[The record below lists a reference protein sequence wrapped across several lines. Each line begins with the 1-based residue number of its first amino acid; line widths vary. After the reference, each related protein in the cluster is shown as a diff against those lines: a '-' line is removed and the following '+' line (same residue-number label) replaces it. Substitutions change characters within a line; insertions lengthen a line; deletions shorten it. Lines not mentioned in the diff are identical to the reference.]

1 MSHRNGSHSPKI
13 YGLPDVNSEAEL
25 LRVKVVRAE
34 GLAKKDIFGTSDPY
48 VVVSLRESDIEL
60 DRAQT
65 KTIRKNRNPTWN
77 EEFFFRTTRNCKLFI
92 LVFDANRITR
102 DDFLGQLEFDLAK
115 QNIVRESVNVT
126 EVMERNCVLNPRSKK
141 SRVCGSLRLALSY
154 TRTSGDVIAPLYAR
168 ASEDVVALSYI
179 GPSEEPATTLRLSPS
194 MAAPPRS
201 PTESRIASSAAD
213 ILPEGWEERQDAN
226 GRTFYVNH
234 ILRTTQ
240 WQRPDVSEA
249 TEEQSVREDQIRRHQ
264 LEQRYMVTS
273 EESPNNVQD
282 HISAIDN
289 GMRALFMGQ
298 ANRTSSSATIPST
311 ASSRS
316 LDSSTTEQLP
326 EGWEMQIAPNGRRFF
341 IDHKNRKT
349 TWTDPRSGKD
359 SEKMTA
365 ARSARNVDDLG
376 PLPPGWEERI
386 HTDGRVFFID
396 HNRKKTQWDDPRF
409 DNEKLAGPAIPYS
422 RDFKRKQEYL
432 RVHLPK
438 PISSNAKCEMTIR
451 RAHVFEDSFRQISQL
466 SVPDLRSKLWIELE
480 GETGLDYGG
489 ITREWLFL
497 LSRQI
502 FNPYYGLFEYSAT
515 DNYTLQVNPHSGT
528 CNPEH
533 LQYYHFIG
541 RVIGIAIYHGKL
553 LDAFFIRPFYKM
565 LLGKPITLMDMES
578 VDNEYFNSLVY
589 IKENDPVDLN
599 LQFCVDEDVFGETKT
614 SDLKPNGRNIEVA
627 DENRDEYIDLIIK
640 WRFVSRVEPQMEAI
654 LKGIH
659 ELIPANLLQL
669 FDSNELELLMCGIQK
684 IDVKDWRDNTQYKGG
699 YTANNQVVHNF
710 WKCILSFNNE
720 MRARVLQFVT
730 GTSRVPMNGFAE
742 LYGSNGPQKFTIEQ
756 WGHPDMLP
764 RAHTCFNRIDLPPY
778 STYQDLKEKLC
789 LAIENSEI
797 FAGVD

>member
-1 MSHRNGSHSPKI
+1 MSLRNGGSNSPKI

-25 LRVKVVRAE
+25 LRVKIVRAD

-48 VVVSLRESDIEL
+48 VIISLRESDIEIE
-60 DRAQT
+60 RATT
-65 KTIRKNRNPTWN
+65 KTIRKNRNPIWN
-77 EEFFFRTTRNCKLFI
+77 EEFIFRTTRNCKI
-92 LVFDANRITR
+92 LVQVFDANRITR
-102 DDFLGQLEFDLAK
+102 DDFLGQVEFDLLK
-115 QNIVRESVNVT
+115 QNIVRETPNVT
-126 EVMERNCVLNPRSKK
+126 DVMERSVVLNPRSRK
-141 SRVCGSLRLALSY
+141 SRVCGQLRLALSY
-154 TRTSGDVIAPLYAR
+154 MRAPENGSRPAAAATASSSRSGSQTRSQ
-168 ASEDVVALSYI
+168 
-179 GPSEEPATTLRLSPS
+179 
-194 MAAPPRS
+194 
-201 PTESRIASSAAD
+201 SSAAHGSSSPTVD
-213 ILPEGWEERQDAN
+213 PLPEGWEERQDAN

-240 WQRPDVSEA
+240 WQRPDVSEPIGETA
-249 TEEQSVREDQIRRHQ
+249 EQSVREDQMRRHQ
-264 LEQRYMVTS
+264 LEQRYIVTS
-273 EESPNNVQD
+273 EESPERVNGNVRD
-282 HISAIDN
+282 HVDAIDDRMRTLFLNAFQNN
-289 GMRALFMGQ
+289 GAPG
-298 ANRTSSSATIPST
+298 ANSMPT
-311 ASSRS
+311 AVSSRS
-316 LDSSTTEQLP
+316 LDSATAERLP
-326 EGWEMQIAPNGRRFF
+326 EGWEMQVAPNGRRFF

-349 TWTDPRSGKD
+349 TWTDPRSGRD
-359 SEKMTA
+359 SDRISA
-365 ARSARNVDDLG
+365 AQSARNVDDLG

-396 HNRKKTQWDDPRF
+396 HNKKKTQWDDPRF
-409 DNEKLAGPAIPYS
+409 DNENLAGPAIPYS
-422 RDFKRKQEYL
+422 RDFKCKHEYL
-432 RVHLPK
+432 RSHLPK
-438 PISSNAKCEMTIR
+438 PVSSSAKCELIIR
-451 RAHVFEDSFRQISQL
+451 RAHVFEDSFRQLIQISPQ
-466 SVPDLRSKLWIELE
+466 DLRSKLWIELE

-497 LSRQI
+497 LSRQM

-515 DNYTLQVNPHSGT
+515 DNYTLQINPHSAT
-528 CNPEH
+528 CNPDH

-541 RVIGIAIYHGKL
+541 RIIGIAIYHGKL
-553 LDAFFIRPFYKM
+553 LDAFFIRPFYRM
-565 LLGKPITLMDMES
+565 ILGKPITLFDMES

-589 IKENDPVDLN
+589 IKDNDPEDLN
-599 LQFCVDEDVFGETKT
+599 IQMCVDEDVFGETKT
-614 SDLKPNGRNIEVA
+614 SDLKPDGRNIAVTEA
-627 DENRDEYIDLIIK
+627 NKDEYIDLIIK
-640 WRFVSRVEPQMEAI
+640 WRFVSRVESQMHAI
-654 LKGIH
+654 VQGIH
-659 ELIPANLLQL
+659 DLIPENLLKI

-778 STYQDLKEKLC
+778 PTYQDLKEKLC